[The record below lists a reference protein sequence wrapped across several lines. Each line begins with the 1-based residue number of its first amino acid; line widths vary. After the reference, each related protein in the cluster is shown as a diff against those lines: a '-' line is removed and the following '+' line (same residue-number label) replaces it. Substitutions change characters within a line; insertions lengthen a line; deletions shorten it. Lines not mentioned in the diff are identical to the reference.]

1 MTFALSSPLITTE
14 TPLNLRRYSTLCI
27 LIGLSSPLLAQS
39 LADEERWA
47 KQTNG
52 TERYIGSVK
61 NHCGADVALTF
72 DKPSWDKVQSDW
84 GRGTPFGRCQDAYD
98 ALERICI
105 NSASAAAKTAVATK
119 VKAVVCSYGGVTS
132 GYKMSFS
139 NGTIYYAVE
148 IDKNNVVDK
157 LVADIR
163 AKL

>member
-1 MTFALSSPLITTE
+1 
-14 TPLNLRRYSTLCI
+14 LNSRRYSTVCLLLSLSATLC
-27 LIGLSSPLLAQS
+27 AQS
-39 LADEERWA
+39 LADQERWA

-52 TERYIGSVK
+52 TEAYISSVK

-98 ALERICI
+98 ALESICI
-105 NSASAAAKTAVATK
+105 RSGNPAAAKAAVASK

-132 GYKMSFS
+132 GYKMNFS

-148 IDKNNVVDK
+148 IDKPNVVEK